1 MPSSRDLFWLS
12 TPPLCVVLAGL
23 PVWLQQPF
31 LLWFTLPLLALL
43 SCALVWRLFAGRRT
57 QAQNAADAAPL
68 QAEQARLQLQV
79 LLAAVLPAW
88 KHHAESARQQMETA
102 IVQMGNSLAAVLQQ
116 FDQAGIGHTQA
127 EGPHST
133 TELLD
138 LCERELQPVVSSLND
153 LIEGKEA
160 MVGNIRTLADETQ
173 ALRSMAGEVTSI
185 AWQTNLLAL
194 NAAIEA
200 ARAGSAGRG
209 FAIVATEVRNL
220 SKRSSD
226 TGKQMETRVEQI
238 SNIMGSTSESVQ
250 EANEHDKQAIALSS
264 NLVGDVLHHVRIL
277 GDSADSMREHGL
289 VVRTEVEKLL
299 MAMQF
304 QDRVSQVLQSVI
316 DDMERLLQQLRDG
329 DSAAMP
335 DPHEWLQKLRGTYSM
350 EEQHLAHG

>member
-1 MPSSRDLFWLS
+1 MPSSKDFLWLYA
-12 TPPLCVVLAGL
+12 PVLCVALAGV
-23 PVWLQQPF
+23 PVWLQQPS
-31 LLWFTLPLLALL
+31 LLWLTLPLIALIA
-43 SCALVWRLFAGRRT
+43 CALVWQLQRSRRP
-57 QAQNAADAAPL
+57 QAQQTDGTAPPHVGQSSLEL
-68 QAEQARLQLQV
+68 QG
-79 LLAAVLPAW
+79 LLSAVLPAW

-102 IVQMGNSLAAVLQQ
+102 IVQMGNSLASVLQQ
-116 FDQAGIGHTQA
+116 FDLAGIGHTQA
-127 EGPHST
+127 DGAHST
-133 TELLD
+133 TELLE

-160 MVGNIRTLADETQ
+160 VVGNIRKLANETQ

-200 ARAGSAGRG
+200 ARAGTAGRG
-209 FAIVATEVRNL
+209 FAIVANEVRNL

-238 SNIMGSTSESVQ
+238 STIMGYTSESVQ

-277 GDSADSMREHGL
+277 GDSADSMREHGM
-289 VVRTEVEKLL
+289 VVRVEVEKLL

-316 DDMERLLQQLRDG
+316 NDMDRLLQQLQAG
-329 DSAAMP
+329 DSAP
-335 DPHEWLQKLRGTYSM
+335 LLDVQEWLQRLRGTYSM
-350 EEQHLAHG
+350 EDQHLAHS